1 LAIGYLPTLN
11 SKESSASAGYQW
23 KSREKKRHLPQMVV
37 SCPPRRLEAKV
48 IPPNHFLETEKRFPV
63 APSTH

>member
-23 KSREKKRHLPQMVV
+23 KSSEKKRHLP
-37 SCPPRRLEAKV
+37 
-48 IPPNHFLETEKRFPV
+48 PNGGFLSSSLLQSKGNPAQPLFREIKTLPIV
-63 APSTH
+63 LLG